1 MLNIE
6 YQAETEDD
14 MADLLSSLLMARS
27 TAFMAKKF
35 IATRIELSEGY
46 YELQGAFDT
55 IQTLIKPA
63 LGCVH
68 TINTIGNPPALPGV
82 FDLYCFQANFSR
94 MCFFVCFRIVI
105 INTFQAQK

>member
-14 MADLLSSLLMARS
+14 MADLASSLLMARS

-63 LGCVH
+63 L
-68 TINTIGNPPALPGV
+68 
-82 FDLYCFQANFSR
+82 DYFSNEMMSKPKQR
-94 MCFFVCFRIVI
+94 RKHR
-105 INTFQAQK
+105 THGA